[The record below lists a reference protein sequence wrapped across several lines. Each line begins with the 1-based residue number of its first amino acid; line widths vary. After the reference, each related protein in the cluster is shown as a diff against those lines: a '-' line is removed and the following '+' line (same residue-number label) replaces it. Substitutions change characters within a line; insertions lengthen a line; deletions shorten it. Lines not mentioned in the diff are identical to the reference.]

1 LNKSEGFSLK
11 SFGKFGHSMPF
22 GGMPFESHGMHG
34 NWEHGKMM
42 SPQGFDESNIQEPP
56 TQG

>member
-1 LNKSEGFSLK
+1 
-11 SFGKFGHSMPF
+11 MPF

-34 NWEHGKMM
+34 FGEHGKMM
-42 SPQGFDESNIQEPP
+42 SPQGFDVSSIPEPS